1 MKIKKIALVETKGVR
16 THVFSRKYSPRLGL
30 PILSSVLK
38 KAGYEVELFFQEL
51 HPLDI
56 DYLLKFD
63 MVGLS
68 ALTTTVTEAYR
79 IGKILKS
86 KGQTVVMGGPH
97 VSASGDEALHSCD
110 YVVRG
115 EGEISFLKLLETIN
129 ANKSVSDVPGVSY
142 RENGQNVHNPSSI
155 VMVDMETLPGND
167 FSSCKSFKSPAE
179 YPGGIMFSRGCPYDC
194 NFCSV
199 TTTFGKKYR
208 YKSTGQII
216 EELRPFAGK
225 AVCFIDDNFA
235 AHPRKTKELMRA
247 MIDEKVVPLR
257 FSCQL
262 RVNAAADEELLD
274 LMYRTN
280 CRIANIGLESIEPE
294 TLKQYH
300 KGQTY
305 EQITAAIATFK
316 KFKIGLHGMF
326 VLGGENDTVETIKNT
341 VDYALDT
348 GIDTI
353 QMCAIT
359 PFPGTAIHD
368 QMKKEKRIL
377 HYNWDLYDGLHVLVQ
392 PKKMSPY
399 ELQMGIIDGM
409 KRFYSV
415 PNALRIDRSK
425 TWRLWS
431 RLIGCYLVNRWKTEN
446 ADYLGELK
454 AATLQ
459 VEATTA

>member
-1 MKIKKIALVETKGVR
+1 MKIKRIALVETKGVK

-30 PILSSVLK
+30 PILSGVLK

-51 HPLDI
+51 HPIDI
-56 DYLLKFD
+56 DYLMKFD

-68 ALTTTVTEAYR
+68 ALTTTVTESYR

-86 KGQTVVMGGPH
+86 KGQIVVMGGPH
-97 VSASGDEALHSCD
+97 VSASADEALDSCD

-115 EGEISFLKLLETIN
+115 EGEIAFLKLLETIN
-129 ANKSVSDVPGVSY
+129 ENKAIGDVPGVSH
-142 RENGQNVHNPSSI
+142 RESGQIVHNPSSI

-167 FSSCKSFKSPAE
+167 FSACKSFKSSAE

-208 YKSTGQII
+208 YKTTGQII
-216 EELRPFAGK
+216 EELRPFSGR

-247 MIDEKVVPLR
+247 MIDENVVPHR
-257 FSCQL
+257 YSCQL

-274 LMYRTN
+274 LMERTN
-280 CRIANIGLESIEPE
+280 CRIANVGLESIDPE

-300 KGQTY
+300 KGQTL
-305 EQITAAIATFK
+305 EQITSAIATFK

-341 VDYALDT
+341 VDFALDT

-353 QMCAIT
+353 QMCALT
-359 PFPGTAIHD
+359 PFPGTAIYD
-368 QMKKEKRIL
+368 QMEKENRIL
-377 HYNWDLYDGLHVLVQ
+377 HKNWELYDGLHVVIQ
-392 PKKMSPY
+392 PRSMSPY
-399 ELQMGIIDGM
+399 ELQVGIIEGM
-409 KRFYSV
+409 ERFYSV
-415 PNALRIDRSK
+415 RHALKIDLRK
-425 TWRLWS
+425 KWRLWS

-446 ADYLGELK
+446 AAYLGKLK